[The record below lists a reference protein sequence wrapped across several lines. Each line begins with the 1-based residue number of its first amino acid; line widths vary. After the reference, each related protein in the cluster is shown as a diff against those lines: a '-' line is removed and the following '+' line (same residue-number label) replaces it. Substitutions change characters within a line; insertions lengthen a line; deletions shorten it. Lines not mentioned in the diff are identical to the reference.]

1 MLTLCP
7 APHNLRAAFASV
19 IPGPPEENPLL
30 LERIVAIATDNH
42 DEIFPL
48 VIDDTDGASTGL
60 APATD
65 FDAFLGVMWS
75 QDEDR
80 QKDLYSQA
88 IEYRKENVNPI

>member
-7 APHNLRAAFASV
+7 APPNLRAAFASV

-60 APATD
+60 VPATD
-65 FDAFLGVMWS
+65 FDAFLGVVWV
-75 QDEDR
+75 DDNDR
-80 QKDLYSQA
+80 QRELAAQA
-88 IEYRKENVNPI
+88 VDYRKENMTPI